1 MRDWFPLEGRE
12 RFNKGGGGHVRVFKG
27 LAVLVLYQDVDFTSF
42 CFISTVFKNVHLF
55 TLLSY
60 MH

>member
-1 MRDWFPLEGRE
+1 MGFLGGEGKGAGR
-12 RFNKGGGGHVRVFKG
+12 GGGGHVRVFKG